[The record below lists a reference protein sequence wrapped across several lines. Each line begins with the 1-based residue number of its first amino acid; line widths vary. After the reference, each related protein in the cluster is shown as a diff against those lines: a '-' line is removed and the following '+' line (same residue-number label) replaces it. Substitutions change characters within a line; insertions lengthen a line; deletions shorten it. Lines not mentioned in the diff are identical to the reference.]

1 VLVEIGLLVVPLE
14 MGTDPDSVTGKATE
28 AAVAVEEPQTVVS
41 AERKVEHLEST
52 DPSSGVDEVVSV
64 VEAEDLAAVPQVPLQ
79 SRVWHFHY
87 SCSFFIWSQSIG
99 LVTGSLGFFLC
110 SMTEKPCCATV
121 WLILTRFNDEKVFYV
136 FYH

>member
-1 VLVEIGLLVVPLE
+1 VEIDLLVVPLE

-28 AAVAVEEPQTVVS
+28 AAVAVEDPQTAVS

-87 SCSFFIWSQSIG
+87 YAHSSFG
-99 LVTGSLGFFLC
+99 VRAL
-110 SMTEKPCCATV
+110 
-121 WLILTRFNDEKVFYV
+121 D
-136 FYH
+136 